1 MDGEPGCSEPRIRAD
16 PAPAPWRPQIPFL
29 NDRSSEDVRPY
40 MAYLVGIF
48 LNVSTIVV
56 CRESTYQSVRDS
68 KNSDHHKDS
77 NDDQQYSQGHGS

>member
-1 MDGEPGCSEPRIRAD
+1 
-16 PAPAPWRPQIPFL
+16 
-29 NDRSSEDVRPY
+29 